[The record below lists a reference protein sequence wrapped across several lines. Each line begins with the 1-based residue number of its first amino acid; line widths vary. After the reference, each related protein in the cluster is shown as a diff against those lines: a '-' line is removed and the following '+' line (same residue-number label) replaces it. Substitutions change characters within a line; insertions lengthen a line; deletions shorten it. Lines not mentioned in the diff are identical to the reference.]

1 MNAVSADMGSEQPLD
16 IDFEKIRVETNVNV
30 KFALSN

>member
-1 MNAVSADMGSEQPLD
+1 VSSDMGSAQSLD
-16 IDFEKIRVETNVNV
+16 LDFEKIRVETNVNV